1 MEFITQPTHSTT
13 ELTSEVA
20 QAIYTLIKTYGSAD
34 LAFKNQPS
42 SQYDPEHFVTVDAEG
57 DRLIGE
63 INTLMSGSKVIT
75 PAVPAVVGEDGEI
88 TSEAVPAVYYE
99 PTTEADLLAQ
109 LSSGLLD
116 VEDVLDDQKG
126 EMTWTQFKNSFS
138 QGE

>member
-1 MEFITQPTHSTT
+1 MEFNEQPTNSTPA
-13 ELTSEVA
+13 LTAEIAGQV
-20 QAIYTLIKTYGSAD
+20 YDLIKQYGDAD
-34 LAFKNQPS
+34 KAYKLKGDS
-42 SQYDPEHFVTVDAEG
+42 SIDPEHFTAVDAEG

-63 INTLMSGSKVIT
+63 INTLMSGGKVIT

-99 PTTEADLLAQ
+99 PTTEANLLAQ
-109 LSSGLLD
+109 LSSDLLD